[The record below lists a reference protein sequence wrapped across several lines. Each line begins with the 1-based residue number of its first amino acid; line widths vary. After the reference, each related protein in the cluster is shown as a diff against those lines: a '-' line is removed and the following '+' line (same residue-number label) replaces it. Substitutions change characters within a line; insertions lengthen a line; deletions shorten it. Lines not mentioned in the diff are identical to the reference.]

1 MGLKGDGDRCVLQRG
16 AKTVAMFCPGTVR
29 RNAVFFGFSSNNTLV
44 MRATLVAVV
53 VVRLGAICCECGL
66 KCLNGHGT
74 ELRPAHSEIKG
85 PSLQI
90 FNHYDESCD
99 LAEQSCCVGPRRE
112 GQDGGRSSARA
123 TATAKAGTCLNS
135 GAPQGRTERACCR
148 PGQFHLGFTLVPT
161 WHSKGLNY
169 AGRFKKTQGPVVA
182 LR

>member
-29 RNAVFFGFSSNNTLV
+29 RNDVFFGFSSNNTLV

-90 FNHYDESCD
+90 FSHYDQSCN
-99 LAEQSCCVGPRRE
+99 LAEQSCCVGPRRKDKMQAGAAHVQPLRQKLE
-112 GQDGGRSSARA
+112 PVSTAVPRKAAQNGHAAGQDGFTSVSPRSPH
-123 TATAKAGTCLNS
+123 GT
-135 GAPQGRTERACCR
+135 QRD
-148 PGQFHLGFTLVPT
+148 
-161 WHSKGLNY
+161 
-169 AGRFKKTQGPVVA
+169 
-182 LR
+182 